1 MEVRRV
7 EEEDDD
13 EEKEEEKV
21 GEVCEDEGVEA
32 GRGLREG
39 ECCRGTGRG
48 RTEKSSAERSP
59 SLFAALLALMIPMSP
74 PGRSMTALISPKLS
88 NTFSS
93 SSKLTLGPQE
103 KTGRGGDE
111 RGLLGLR

>member
-1 MEVRRV
+1 MEVRRA
-7 EEEDDD
+7 EEEDD

-39 ECCRGTGRG
+39 CRGTGRG

-59 SLFAALLALMIPMSP
+59 NLFAALLALMIPISP
-74 PGRSMTALISPKLS
+74 PGRSMTALVSPKLS

-93 SSKLTLGPQE
+93 SSKLTLGPHE

>member
-1 MEVRRV
+1 
-7 EEEDDD
+7 
-13 EEKEEEKV
+13 
-21 GEVCEDEGVEA
+21 
-32 GRGLREG
+32 
-39 ECCRGTGRG
+39 
-48 RTEKSSAERSP
+48 
-59 SLFAALLALMIPMSP
+59 LLALMIPMSP

-103 KTGRGGDE
+103 KTGRGGGDE